1 MSTRAEMILLVEDS
15 SDDAALTM
23 AAFSRHQPGCA
34 VVHVHDGK
42 QALDYLHRRGEFAGR
57 DTVNPDLIF
66 LDLKM
71 PRVDGFAVLDDV
83 RKTPALSTIPV
94 VVLTSSV
101 EPRDV
106 ERAYRSGTNAYVAK
120 PVDFSEFVSE
130 MECISRFWLRVN
142 QPPAA
147 PA

>member
-1 MSTRAEMILLVEDS
+1 MPNNAVTVLLVEDS
-15 SDDAALTM
+15 SDDAALTI
-23 AAFSRHQPGCA
+23 AAFSKHQPDYQ
-34 VVHVHDGK
+34 VVHLHDGK

-57 DTVNPDLIF
+57 EAVNPELIF

-83 RKTPALSTIPV
+83 RKTPALSNIPI

-120 PVDFSEFVSE
+120 PVDFSAFVAE
-130 MECISRFWLRVN
+130 MECVSRFWLHIN
-142 QPPAA
+142 QPPVATA
-147 PA
+147 